1 MIVFC
6 QVSAYSR
13 LSFPSKPVSESL
25 LERQWGTPISTV
37 LAQEWLSWKTVS
49 ISLIF
54 FTLYFSHSQKCWE
67 KEVYR
72 CLPIH
77 VFPSS
82 GISLLF
88 PPSVCTLSL
97 MGSSDKIAPWE
108 VSYYSPNSPLGPSL
122 FPSSLLAFL
131 CIFLFPQNS
140 QINPPQTIPCYPA
153 RGSTWRKTLAI
164 AVTLPGKN
172 SFSTLC
178 SIITS
183 VCLFEKYTFPF
194 SISFHFRDAG
204 GKTRRQSMLLWA
216 VHVTDVVSPDH
227 LWSWS
232 GGHWCC
238 VMWPSSWLSLIFFWS
253 KIGLTYD
260 HYCAK
265 VTLTVFVCE
274 VKCYLCGTHADHI
287 WSNAKHCNCHIWSR
301 QEEEGEENPGILW
314 SVLAAAATGLN
325 ILYLGQL
332 RTQGLCEG
340 KNPRNPMVVKL
351 FYRNSNSA

>member
-1 MIVFC
+1 MRNPYFDSLGSGVALLKDSEYQFDILHTLLLAFPKMLRKGSL
-6 QVSAYSR
+6 QMFTYSR
-13 LSFPSKPVSESL
+13 FSVVWNFSPFPSL
-25 LERQWGTPISTV
+25 C
-37 LAQEWLSWKTVS
+37 
-49 ISLIF
+49 
-54 FTLYFSHSQKCWE
+54 LYS
-67 KEVYR
+67 
-72 CLPIH
+72 
-77 VFPSS
+77 
-82 GISLLF
+82 
-88 PPSVCTLSL
+88 LSL

-172 SFSTLC
+172 SFST
-178 SIITS
+178 ITS
-183 VCLFEKYTFPF
+183 VCLFEKCTFPF
-194 SISFHFRDAG
+194 CNSFHSRDAG

-340 KNPRNPMVVKL
+340 KKPKKPNGC
-351 FYRNSNSA
+351 